1 MARELT
7 KRDVAAKGRGVSEKF
22 GIGPI
27 ERLEEALRK
36 RREDKA
42 NAPPTLANRVD

>member
-1 MARELT
+1 MAREVT
-7 KRDVAAKGRGVSEKF
+7 KRDEAVNPNKPRGVSEKY
-22 GIGPI
+22 GIGPV

-42 NAPPTLANRVD
+42 NAPPTLE